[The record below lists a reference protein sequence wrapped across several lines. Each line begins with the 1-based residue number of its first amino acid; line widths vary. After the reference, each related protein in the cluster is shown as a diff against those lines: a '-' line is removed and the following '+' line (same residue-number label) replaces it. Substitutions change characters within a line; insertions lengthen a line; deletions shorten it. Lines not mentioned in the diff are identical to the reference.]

1 MPRFFLPESAPSVL
15 VDHLPEHLTLE
26 GEDAFHLSVSLRARL
41 GDEVT
46 VCTADGIEILCRID
60 DIYGGKRAPVVILAP
75 VSASKSCAES
85 PVEITL
91 FQGMPKGKKT
101 DSILQK
107 ATELGVSRVVFVYSD
122 HAVPV
127 FTGEDKKNNRYQKIA
142 EEAAKQCG
150 RGKLVRVS
158 VAENLDS
165 VLDEFC
171 RYDLAFACY
180 EKEGERSLK
189 NLLSRGNEKSI
200 AFFIGPEG
208 GISPREIALFEERGV
223 PTVTLGKRILR
234 TETASAA
241 VLSMILYEKELLL

>member
-1 MPRFFLPESAPSVL
+1 MPRFFLPETAPSVSP
-15 VDHLPEHLTLE
+15 DHLPERLTLE

-46 VCTADGIEILCRID
+46 VCSCDGVEILCRID
-60 DIYGGKRAPVVILAP
+60 DIYGGKRAPVVVLAP
-75 VSASKSCAES
+75 VSASESRAES

-91 FQGMPKGKKT
+91 FQGIPKGKKT

-122 HAVPV
+122 HAVPI
-127 FTGEDKKNNRYQKIA
+127 FNGEEKKNTRYQKIA

-150 RGKLVRVS
+150 RGKLVQVS
-158 VAENLDS
+158 VAENLDA
-165 VLDEFC
+165 VLDDFC
-171 RYDLAFACY
+171 RHDLTFVCY
-180 EKEGERSLK
+180 EKEGDRSLK
-189 NLLSRGNEKSI
+189 NLLTCGEEKSI

-208 GISPREIALFEERGV
+208 GVSPREIALFRERGI

-241 VLSMILYEKELLL
+241 VLSMILYEKELRL